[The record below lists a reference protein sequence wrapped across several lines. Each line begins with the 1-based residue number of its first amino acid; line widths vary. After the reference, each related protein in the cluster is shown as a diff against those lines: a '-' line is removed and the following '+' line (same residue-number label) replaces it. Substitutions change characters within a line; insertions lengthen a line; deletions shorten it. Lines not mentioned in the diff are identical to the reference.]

1 MRTLLLLALLSAW
14 LARPATPQWRPEHKV
29 LAATAVTLLLI
40 DHFTTVDAIRRGG
53 FRESNPLL
61 GPRPSVGR
69 LNTFTAL
76 EIAAELG
83 IGALLPDRARTIW
96 FAVLTGMEFGYVW
109 HNFMIGLNLNFRI

>member
-1 MRTLLLLALLSAW
+1 VRTLLLLALLSAW

-29 LAATAVTLLLI
+29 LAATAVTMLLL
-40 DHFTTVDAIRRGG
+40 DHFTTVDGIKRGY
-53 FRESNPLL
+53 RESNPLL
-61 GPRPSVGR
+61 GPHPSLGR

-76 EIAAELG
+76 EIMAELG

-109 HNFMIGLNLNFRI
+109 HNFAVGLHVKFRL